1 MDVGMTHVFLLVY
14 AMPTFIRNERLKSA
28 KAIGQLF
35 KGGNSYV
42 AYPLRVVWMPQTE
55 PLPDASAVQVMFA
68 APKRSFKTAVLRN
81 LLKRRMREAYRLH
94 KAELYAKIPADH
106 PPLALMLMYIA
117 KEELP
122 YSEIESG
129 MRKMVRKFELPAK

>member
-1 MDVGMTHVFLLVY
+1 
-14 AMPTFIRNERLKSA
+14 MPTFIRNERLKSA

-35 KGGNSYV
+35 KGANSYV
-42 AYPLRVVWMPQTE
+42 AYPLRVVWMPQSE
-55 PLPDASAVQVMFA
+55 PLPGASAVQVMFT

-81 LLKRRMREAYRLH
+81 LLKRRMREAYRMH
-94 KAELYAKIPADH
+94 KAALYEKIPPGH

-122 YSEIESG
+122 YADIESG
-129 MRKMVRKFELPAK
+129 MRKMVRKFELPVK